1 MAVIVD
7 AHQHFWEYGTYQ
19 TSWMDLPP
27 YAGDPVFT
35 PIRRSFQPDDLWP
48 ELTAAG
54 VRATITVEAA
64 DGTEENEALLTNAH
78 GHAWIAGVVGW
89 IPLERPEEVAR
100 VLEALGSERKF
111 VGVRHLVNVEPDP
124 DWILR
129 ENVITSLQLLARRG
143 LVFDYVGILPRH
155 LEHVPSLAERI
166 PDLRIVI
173 DHIGKPPIASREF
186 EPWGTLLTRAAQAP
200 NVYAKLSGLDA
211 GEADRWSAE
220 DLVPYVNHALE
231 LFGPDRL
238 MFGSDWPV
246 AVIRGGYAKV
256 WQETR
261 TVLSGLSQDE
271 RDRIL
276 GGTAVRVYRL
286 PISIS

>member
-1 MAVIVD
+1 MTVIVD
-7 AHQHFWEYGTYQ
+7 AHQHFWVYGTYQ
-19 TSWMDLPP
+19 TSWMEVPP
-27 YAGDPVFT
+27 YAGDPVFK

-48 ELTAAG
+48 ELAAVG

-64 DGTEENEALLTNAH
+64 DRTEENEALLTNAH
-78 GHAWIAGVVGW
+78 AHPWIAGVVGW
-89 IPLERPEEVAR
+89 IPLERPEEAAR
-100 VLEALGSERKF
+100 MLQGLGSERKF
-111 VGVRHLVNVEPDP
+111 VGVRHLINVEPDP

-129 ENVITSLQLLARRG
+129 EKVLEGLQVVASHD

-155 LEHVPSLAERI
+155 LEHVPTLAERL

-173 DHIGKPPIASREF
+173 DHLGKPPIASRKF
-186 EPWGTLLTRAAQAP
+186 EPWGTLFTRAARAP

-211 GEADRWSAE
+211 GEADRWSAA
-220 DLVPYVNHALE
+220 DLVPYIDHALE
-231 LFGPDRL
+231 LFGPERL

-246 AVIRGGYAKV
+246 GVVRGGYAKI
-256 WQETR
+256 WRETR
-261 TVLSGLSQDE
+261 TVLAGLSQDE

-276 GGTAVRVYRL
+276 GGTAIDVYRL